1 MQQIG
6 FVGLGT
12 MGRPMAKNLLKAGF
26 GLTFFSRRDD
36 VAGEFTAL
44 GATRAATPADVAR
57 RSDAVVTIVT
67 ADPQVREVVCGSN
80 GLLAGTTRGKLIV
93 DMSTIGPATVREV
106 GAAAEE
112 RGVGFL
118 DAPVSGGPWG
128 AEAGTLAIMVG
139 GATADHER
147 AKPLFAALGK
157 HIFHCGPLGSGQ
169 IVKLVNQMVGGGI
182 MTLIAEGLVLAR
194 KAGVDPA
201 QLVDVMSVSSAN
213 SSLLEARG
221 KKFLLADQF
230 VPGFMTELMR
240 KDMAL
245 AVSLAQALH
254 VPTPVAAGALQQ
266 FTAALN
272 AGLGEADFS
281 SVLKVA
287 EAAAGVKVV
296 AGKGGTTSA
305 VEGKKS

>member
-1 MQQIG
+1 MRDVG
-6 FVGLGT
+6 FIGLGT

-26 GLTFFSRRDD
+26 RLTFYCRRDD
-36 VAGEFTAL
+36 VAAEFAAA
-44 GATRAATPADVAR
+44 GAVRVDTPAEVAR
-57 RSDAVVTIVT
+57 RTEAVITIVT
-67 ADPQVREVVCGSN
+67 ADAQVREVICGTD
-80 GLLAGTTRGKLIV
+80 GILAGTEAGKLVI

-106 GAAAEE
+106 GAAVQAN
-112 RGVGFL
+112 RAAML

-128 AEAGTLAIMVG
+128 AEAGTLAVMAG
-139 GATADHER
+139 GEAADFAR
-147 AKPLFAALGK
+147 AKPLFEAMGK
-157 HIFHCGPLGSGQ
+157 HLFHCGPLGSGQ
-169 IVKLVNQMVGGGI
+169 TVKLVNQMVGGGI

-194 KAGVDPA
+194 KAGVDPS
-201 QLVDVMSVSSAN
+201 QLVDVMLVSSAN

-245 AVSLAQALH
+245 AVSLAQSLN

-266 FTAALN
+266 FTSALN
-272 AGLGEADFS
+272 QGLGSLDFS

-287 EAAAGVKVV
+287 EAAAGVKV
-296 AGKGGTTSA
+296 ATTN
-305 VEGKKS
+305 G